1 MPFGCPFLQYD
12 GVDIRYDDGFAYVFP
27 GTELEWETKCIEGEW
42 IGGGKHSECFGKVFD
57 LFLCSDRNIGKT
69 FFSDRTLV
77 RNLIWRRRSGLPFWS
92 PFKRTS
98 PLSKGEVLHFI
109 KGLSEAW
116 VYNNSEAKLDLLYS
130 IDHYEYNYIVPQLPL
145 DRIVS
150 GDEINLLESFA
161 NEMEYLRFG
170 NHYGVTVFQHV
181 ASGSK
186 MILVLN
192 PDWHWYRILK
202 ISQGMDVYFAPIVIA
217 LGTAMNLI
225 SIAVHSRKAFKST
238 SVGFIL
244 ICLAVTDSLILTF
257 LYSVTASKSFNMGSH
272 FLNCD
277 LVHDLDW
284 NDDGRT
290 VILNDWCKDLSFFFS
305 FFESFLPQVAAWSL
319 VILTFERLVLVV
331 SPVSGKQLVTRD
343 RVVTAWVLFT
353 VLLIGL
359 NIIPV
364 PLRLK
369 CLNSDV
375 RVYNGPTYL
384 NKYAQCTESFMRIWV
399 WVRACMQ
406 SFVPATFM
414 FIANIIII
422 IKLAKRNKKRRKICN
437 NAKKD
442 NSTTITLLVV
452 SFAFIILTPWNALYN
467 NTDQKF
473 EKATGN
479 YVSEYGIDI
488 RVAPMDAFCSHIGRH
503 LLFLNSA
510 INFLLY
516 CVSGAKFRQEFLDMI
531 KSCKKKPPT
540 HV

>member
-1 MPFGCPFLQYD
+1 ML
-12 GVDIRYDDGFAYVFP
+12 
-27 GTELEWETKCIEGEW
+27 
-42 IGGGKHSECFGKVFD
+42 
-57 LFLCSDRNIGKT
+57 
-69 FFSDRTLV
+69 
-77 RNLIWRRRSGLPFWS
+77 
-92 PFKRTS
+92 
-98 PLSKGEVLHFI
+98 
-109 KGLSEAW
+109 
-116 VYNNSEAKLDLLYS
+116 
-130 IDHYEYNYIVPQLPL
+130 
-145 DRIVS
+145 
-150 GDEINLLESFA
+150 
-161 NEMEYLRFG
+161 
-170 NHYGVTVFQHV
+170 
-181 ASGSK
+181 
-186 MILVLN
+186 
-192 PDWHWYRILK
+192 
-202 ISQGMDVYFAPIVIA
+202 IA

-238 SVGFIL
+238 SVGFFL

-284 NDDGRT
+284 NGDGHT

-369 CLNSDV
+369 CLTSDV

-503 LLFLNSA
+503 LLFLNST

-516 CVSGAKFRQEFLDMI
+516 CISGAKLRQEFLDMI